1 MESRNSALQDGGM
14 RHVSQI
20 AWPIVVSGISYTA
33 MNAADTLFVARL
45 GVSELAGV
53 GLATILVFMAGA
65 LFVGTLHGTKI
76 VVSQATGARD
86 VELADQAGWHGLILA
101 LAFSAPVVL
110 LTFVDELVLS
120 WMGASEAA
128 IGFGTA
134 YLGWR
139 VWASPF
145 WFGVIALSDYFQG
158 RGLPKVSMRVNLVMN
173 VLNIVLDAA
182 LIFGVGPI
190 PGLGVE
196 GAAIATV
203 VSCAVGFA
211 WIFWEF
217 TAQAGV
223 FGGFSPDV
231 VRRITHFGSPM
242 GVRYVLSNIGFSVF
256 TSVIARLGDDALAA
270 HQIAFKIIGIS
281 FIPGYGMSE
290 AASVLAGQFYGAD
303 RSDLIRRSYLN
314 AMLLAVLMMG
324 AWGIVFWTIPETLI
338 GLFQGEPAVMV
349 LGAQLL
355 AIAAVFQ
362 VFDAV
367 VMTTFGALN
376 GVGDTRFSTVA
387 LVMASWF
394 VLVPGAWFLAVGLGM
409 GVAGAWIGITVEI
422 FVLMIAAL
430 WRAARVL

>member
-1 MESRNSALQDGGM
+1 MWRRVRLRMCAARQ
-14 RHVSQI
+14 SQL
-20 AWPIVVSGISYTA
+20 AWR
-33 MNAADTLFVARL
+33 TLV
-45 GVSELAGV
+45 
-53 GLATILVFMAGA
+53 
-65 LFVGTLHGTKI
+65 
-76 VVSQATGARD
+76 
-86 VELADQAGWHGLILA
+86 
-101 LAFSAPVVL
+101 
-110 LTFVDELVLS
+110 
-120 WMGASEAA
+120 
-128 IGFGTA
+128 
-134 YLGWR
+134 WR
-139 VWASPF
+139 P
-145 WFGVIALSDYFQG
+145 
-158 RGLPKVSMRVNLVMN
+158 
-173 VLNIVLDAA
+173 
-182 LIFGVGPI
+182 
-190 PGLGVE
+190 
-196 GAAIATV
+196 
-203 VSCAVGFA
+203 SCA
-211 WIFWEF
+211 
-217 TAQAGV
+217 
-223 FGGFSPDV
+223 
-231 VRRITHFGSPM
+231 
-242 GVRYVLSNIGFSVF
+242 
-256 TSVIARLGDDALAA
+256 DDALAA

-338 GLFQGEPAVMV
+338 ELFQGEPAVMV

-394 VLVPGAWFLAVGLGM
+394 VLVPGAWFFAVGLGM